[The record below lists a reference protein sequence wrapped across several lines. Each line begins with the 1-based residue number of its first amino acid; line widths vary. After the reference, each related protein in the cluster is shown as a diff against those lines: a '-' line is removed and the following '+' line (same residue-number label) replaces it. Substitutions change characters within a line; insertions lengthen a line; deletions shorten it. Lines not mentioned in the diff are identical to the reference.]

1 MSKEEW
7 SRRRQQAEEGV
18 AVEAGAEA
26 PPPSAEAAAVKKKK
40 KKPRERTT
48 LSFAMDD
55 GEEESAAEAVPK
67 MPKKKNKLNPSIG
80 ASHAL
85 RTEVAPAAAPAAPA
99 PPAPPS
105 PPATLPAGHSCV
117 RHVGEREGAVEVSI
131 EAMASMSSAR
141 TKITGMASHG
151 VSMTIQANEREA
163 NQALCLFLRDVL
175 GGADTYC
182 EVVRGHHAPVKV
194 VQLRQL
200 KPPEGATLLDYVYD
214 RLEQARRHPERYPSV
229 TT

>member
-1 MSKEEW
+1 M
-7 SRRRQQAEEGV
+7 
-18 AVEAGAEA
+18 
-26 PPPSAEAAAVKKKK
+26 KKKK

-151 VSMTIQANEREA
+151 VSMTIQVQRIAAKGEVA
-163 NQALCLFLRDVL
+163 TDPKWCPFGPL
-175 GGADTYC
+175 GRVPWEGLAAAPGLG
-182 EVVRGHHAPVKV
+182 VAGLGLGVRGW
-194 VQLRQL
+194 
-200 KPPEGATLLDYVYD
+200 G
-214 RLEQARRHPERYPSV
+214 
-229 TT
+229 